1 MPFTVALTGGT
12 GFVGSAIARKL
23 SENGCKLRLLVRR
36 PSAVERF
43 RPTDAV
49 TVHGSLSNRDSLARL
64 LEGAD
69 WAVHAAG
76 AIKAVHA
83 NEFAQVNRD
92 GAASIAEAAADAG
105 VKAFI
110 LISSLAA
117 RSPLVSAYAAS
128 KRMGEMEV
136 LSRLSDAVV
145 LRPPVIYGPG
155 DRETLPMFRAARLG
169 YFLIPGPPESRLSFI
184 HVDDFAAAVL
194 AIIAAKTP
202 PIGVFET
209 DDGMAG
215 GYGWSEIANAL
226 AAAAGRAVRQI
237 TVPHPL
243 LRLAGLIALTT
254 ARVTGKPLMLRPD
267 KINELRHP
275 DWVCRDS
282 RLAEATGWHAHFSL
296 VEGFRDAASWYRMQG
311 LLR

>member
-1 MPFTVALTGGT
+1 
-12 GFVGSAIARKL
+12 
-23 SENGCKLRLLVRR
+23 
-36 PSAVERF
+36 
-43 RPTDAV
+43 
-49 TVHGSLSNRDSLARL
+49 
-64 LEGAD
+64 
-69 WAVHAAG
+69 
-76 AIKAVHA
+76 
-83 NEFAQVNRD
+83 
-92 GAASIAEAAADAG
+92 
-105 VKAFI
+105 
-110 LISSLAA
+110 
-117 RSPLVSAYAAS
+117 
-128 KRMGEMEV
+128 MEV
-136 LSRLSDAVV
+136 LSRFSDAVV

-226 AAAAGRAVRQI
+226 AAAVGRAVRQI

-282 RLAEATGWHAHFSL
+282 RLAEATGWHARFSL